1 MSLRKQLSL
10 VLSLLFTVVLVAIM
24 WLSLAK
30 TCSYLEQQLGVHA
43 QDTATA
49 LAVSVEPLLGH
60 GDLVLVESQV
70 GTLFARGSF
79 KHIEVIGDD
88 RSTLAR
94 RDSPE
99 IIQDVP
105 RWFVASFP
113 IQTPV
118 GQAFIGPGEQSS
130 GKVNVI
136 SQPTLAYQYLWTSA
150 LQWLVWLLLGSATV
164 VGLLQVS
171 LSFILRPLRAIERA
185 AVDVQA
191 SRFAQMTLL
200 PRAPELASVV
210 VAMNLMS
217 QRMVQMLDLET
228 AKAQALHKQAYE
240 DETTG
245 LVNRRGF
252 ELRLAEFLQGAH
264 QMTLGAV
271 ISVEL
276 DDMRL
281 VNRAYGF
288 AAGEHILCLV
298 ADSARAVLSDAPVRI
313 LARSNEFSFNF
324 VVADLSHSQVTELA
338 SELRKRILMQLVD
351 YESAQMPSTHLGVAF
366 FHKQDTRSDIF
377 ARADLAVESARQ
389 SRRNGFF
396 VLHDNEEENMSLGSY
411 GWRTLLQKALLEN
424 RWRLLQQPVLSL
436 GLGADRALLQ
446 NECMARLV
454 DVNGTLIAASNFM
467 PMAARHGL
475 MPEVDQ
481 ALVTLALDYLQ
492 QSTEKE
498 TILAVNI
505 CAHSMVSATFM
516 AWFAKRLK
524 QLRSRASQLAI
535 EVSEFGVLRDKQAAS
550 QVRDLVRR
558 HGGQFGIDHFGLDPQ
573 SLALLREILP
583 DYVKLSGALM
593 LEVATVDSARDM
605 LQSFVK
611 LAHALDITVI
621 AQQVENSAQVAV
633 LMAAKVDAGQGYL
646 LGAPQ

>member
-150 LQWLVWLLLGSATV
+150 LQWLLWLLLGSATV
-164 VGLLQVS
+164 VGLLQVG

-288 AAGEHILCLV
+288 AAGEHILRLV

-436 GLGADRALLQ
+436 RLGADRALLQ

-646 LGAPQ
+646 LGTPQ

>member
-10 VLSLLFTVVLVAIM
+10 VLSLLFTMVVVAIM

-30 TCSYLEQQLGVHA
+30 TRSYLEQQLGVHA

-164 VGLLQVS
+164 VGLLQVG

-338 SELRKRILMQLVD
+338 SEIFLRGPIWRL
-351 YESAQMPSTHLGVAF
+351 
-366 FHKQDTRSDIF
+366 
-377 ARADLAVESARQ
+377 
-389 SRRNGFF
+389 SRRGNPVAMDFLCCTTTKKKTCRWAPMAGAPCCKKRC
-396 VLHDNEEENMSLGSY
+396 
-411 GWRTLLQKALLEN
+411 WRTAGDC
-424 RWRLLQQPVLSL
+424 S
-436 GLGADRALLQ
+436 
-446 NECMARLV
+446 
-454 DVNGTLIAASNFM
+454 SN
-467 PMAARHGL
+467 P
-475 MPEVDQ
+475 
-481 ALVTLALDYLQ
+481 
-492 QSTEKE
+492 
-498 TILAVNI
+498 
-505 CAHSMVSATFM
+505 C
-516 AWFAKRLK
+516 
-524 QLRSRASQLAI
+524 
-535 EVSEFGVLRDKQAAS
+535 
-550 QVRDLVRR
+550 
-558 HGGQFGIDHFGLDPQ
+558 
-573 SLALLREILP
+573 
-583 DYVKLSGALM
+583 
-593 LEVATVDSARDM
+593 
-605 LQSFVK
+605 
-611 LAHALDITVI
+611 
-621 AQQVENSAQVAV
+621 
-633 LMAAKVDAGQGYL
+633 
-646 LGAPQ
+646 